1 MNDAGRTIVYLIE
14 KCLRW
19 LYVTRRKNA
28 VYRVFVS
35 TIIFLGVIAWICI
48 YLSNR
53 MLIKEQQISSFLRG
67 LVNVY

>member
-1 MNDAGRTIVYLIE
+1 MNDAGKTIVYLIE

-35 TIIFLGVIAWICI
+35 TIIFLSLA
-48 YLSNR
+48 
-53 MLIKEQQISSFLRG
+53 LIIFVALR
-67 LVNVY
+67 

>member
-1 MNDAGRTIVYLIE
+1 MNDVGKTIGCLIE

-19 LYVTRRKNA
+19 LYVTRRKNM

-35 TIIFLGVIAWICI
+35 TIIFFGVIAWICI